1 MSIFS
6 SSDGR
11 GCDGGVLRVNTGCPI
26 TTVATIAVDTF
37 SLQLPITGYSL
48 DMGTNHQ
55 FLHSLDNFIYL
66 YAFGDRIGELTLSG
80 MSFTGSCVQNNGG
93 GDISAAMGQCSILSY
108 YKDNRVSNSEGT
120 KVSKISLGNC
130 SNILCGF
137 LTGMRLDMPNP
148 SAPIVQWALRY
159 HVVLL
164 ENKVPSIDS
173 IPPVPA
179 ATGPTGAPSRPYA
192 ASPAPS
198 GGGTARDGTYNP
210 GGGRFPLAPPTLP
223 SVPVPTPTTGPRY
236 RSGRAVPPDLPDL
249 FPSWPNFSWPNFAP
263 SPYPLPPPV
272 VPPGGYG
279 DL

>member
-11 GCDGGVLRVNTGCPI
+11 GCDGGVLRVNTGCP
-26 TTVATIAVDTF
+26 TTTLAAISVDTF
-37 SLQLPITGYSL
+37 TLQLPITGYSL

-66 YAFGDRIGELTLSG
+66 YAFGDRVGELTLSG
-80 MSFTGSCVQNNGG
+80 MAFTGSCVQNNGG

-108 YKDNRVSNSEGT
+108 YKDNRVSNSAGT
-120 KVSKISLGNC
+120 KVSKISLGSC
-130 SNILCGF
+130 SNILYGF

-164 ENKVPSIDS
+164 ENKVPSLS
-173 IPPVPA
+173 SVVRVPA
-179 ATGPTGAPSRPYA
+179 ATGPTGSPSSPYSA
-192 ASPAPS
+192 
-198 GGGTARDGTYNP
+198 
-210 GGGRFPLAPPTLP
+210 APPGSNP
-223 SVPVPTPTTGPRY
+223 FRYQAPTR
-236 RSGRAVPPDLPDL
+236 RSGRGENAPDTFGGTLDKLGRDLLPSWL
-249 FPSWPNFSWPNFAP
+249 PSWPKIEWPT
-263 SPYPLPPPV
+263 YPPGGYPPPPGL
-272 VPPGGYG
+272 PPGGYG